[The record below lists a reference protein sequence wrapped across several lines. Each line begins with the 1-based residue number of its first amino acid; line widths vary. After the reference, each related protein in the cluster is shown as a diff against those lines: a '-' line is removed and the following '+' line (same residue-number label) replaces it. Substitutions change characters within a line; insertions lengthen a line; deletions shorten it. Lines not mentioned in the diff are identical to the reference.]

1 MECDDTQKMGGRGG
15 VHIDLSSFFSPL
27 GWRSTANSFVG
38 EDKSKY
44 AKDNSQGMLS
54 HPCKE
59 VGSKGDVYFFQFE
72 RRKVDSDDEDF

>member
-1 MECDDTQKMGGRGG
+1 MILRRWEGEVVCTLTY
-15 VHIDLSSFFSPL
+15 HFFSPL